1 MGSIEGGHIFLS
13 AWSKGTAFNPY
24 KNMAISRYS
33 SSGIW
38 SSSTYSDNRGWYSL
52 NRIGSTGWVSF
63 DRNNVILQNMFTGQN
78 ILPSTKSLYLGA
90 LNNNGPIWHSNRE
103 ISMSIMGSSLNDN
116 DKTNLYTIV
125 QQFQTDLGRQV

>member
-1 MGSIEGGHIFLS
+1 
-13 AWSKGTAFNPY
+13 
-24 KNMAISRYS
+24 
-33 SSGIW
+33 
-38 SSSTYSDNRGWYSL
+38 
-52 NRIGSTGWVSF
+52 
-63 DRNNVILQNMFTGQN
+63 MFTGQN